1 MKIIYSSIQGV
12 NLKFRT
18 TNMNKT
24 TQGHKIIKLL
34 KASDKEKIVKA
45 TSAVWMSGQYIIQK
59 KKKRER
65 EKQRQKN
72 SVRNNEQKLV

>member
-18 TNMNKT
+18 TNINKT

-45 TSAVWMSGQYIIQK
+45 TSAVWMSGQYIIHRK
-59 KKKRER
+59 KKERER
-65 EKQRQKN
+65 NRDKKILSETMNR
-72 SVRNNEQKLV
+72 S